1 MVPVMIYLPASV
13 GHSREILCHA
23 DCGFTKAHSLTY
35 FYSATSFRAFAKC
48 ESKILKEKRV
58 SECTILILLKVVAHP
73 RDDDHR

>member
-1 MVPVMIYLPASV
+1 MVPVMKYLPATVSHA
-13 GHSREILCHA
+13 GEILCHA

-35 FYSATSFRAFAKC
+35 FYSATSFRAFANC
-48 ESKILKEKRV
+48 QSKILQEKRV